1 MSVIYFS
8 FLFFYSFLKSC
19 PSHPVPLFTFA
30 SFILRWNGKNEK
42 EKGEKETIHTHTERR
57 WRGEWRRGSGVV
69 RSNPMRKRKKK
80 KKKKEAEKRRK
91 ENVGETTSR
100 CLIEFVRARQRWCN
114 PRQYKF
120 NDNSIISLFLCV
132 LVEKRK
138 YRQRFITTR
147 YKLPAAPPH
156 DLIRSDVS
164 FIAVIPTP
172 SDSIRK
178 MSIKRKKKKRNEIRT
193 RF

>member
-1 MSVIYFS
+1 
-8 FLFFYSFLKSC
+8 
-19 PSHPVPLFTFA
+19 
-30 SFILRWNGKNEK
+30 
-42 EKGEKETIHTHTERR
+42 
-57 WRGEWRRGSGVV
+57 
-69 RSNPMRKRKKK
+69 
-80 KKKKEAEKRRK
+80 
-91 ENVGETTSR
+91 
-100 CLIEFVRARQRWCN
+100 
-114 PRQYKF
+114 
-120 NDNSIISLFLCV
+120 V

-178 MSIKRKKKKRNEIRT
+178 MSIKRKKKKFTYSIILKNLNVVCWLFFIIRINKKYIF
-193 RF
+193 RKI